1 MRTVIRQI
9 EEERL
14 VVVALEERERGGS
27 LRFQPIP
34 GLFNDGAV
42 RVQRLAVAIER
53 GEVAVLLAL
62 EAFIKNC
69 ARAEYI
75 L

>member
-1 MRTVIRQI
+1 MAAAFGHLSGESGEIFLGGLQRHMRTVIRQI

-42 RVQRLAVAIER
+42 RV
-53 GEVAVLLAL
+53 
-62 EAFIKNC
+62 
-69 ARAEYI
+69 
-75 L
+75 